1 MDKNFLPIMFNAT
14 RPIFID
20 FLPSTIVDAEQISWQ
35 HFQKWP
41 PGGTNVNT
49 MLGSHKIAVDTWAEV
64 YDLLKPYSDEEFWQW
79 PAELD
84 PNTVYIVGRVLLKQ
98 HWTEITEWAT
108 QYPGSI
114 VFSNPAEG
122 SETVLLQLR
131 RLRIADHVRDGRIG
145 LLTSGDL
152 EPGWRYCKTDCY
164 FSNIVEYTENK
175 AAQIE
180 GALEYKEHR
189 PYEFLFLN
197 GRLRPHRKYLMDHLR
212 AQGMLSHALWTNL
225 GSQVEMAFTSALDTG
240 KTEPIRLLPPEYEI
254 DRAVPQLN
262 AVPDAGFVKHQLF
275 NNTWGDAIVNHR
287 CYTDTWFSLV
297 TETIFDYPHTFRTEK
312 IYKPIL
318 MAHPFV
324 VAANQGYL
332 RDLRNAGFQTFH
344 TLLDESYDQIDCP
357 QARSER
363 IIDTVRAI
371 SYSGSGDFWKASRD
385 ICKYNQQHL
394 VEYNRE
400 QRALLPQNLLNYL
413 NERS

>member
-1 MDKNFLPIMFNAT
+1 VSI
-14 RPIFID
+14 
-20 FLPSTIVDAEQISWQ
+20 
-35 HFQKWP
+35 
-41 PGGTNVNT
+41 
-49 MLGSHKIAVDTWAEV
+49 MLGIHKIFVDEWAETW
-64 YDLLKPYSDEEFWQW
+64 DLLKPYADEVFWQW
-79 PAELD
+79 PKELD
-84 PNTVYIVGRVLLKQ
+84 PSSVYIVGRVLLKQ

-108 QYPGSI
+108 QHPGRI

-122 SETVLLQLR
+122 SETILLQLR
-131 RLRIADHVRDGRIG
+131 RLRITEHVRDGRIG
-145 LLTSGDL
+145 LLTSGDM

-164 FSNIVEYTENK
+164 FSNIVEFTENR

-180 GALEYKEHR
+180 AALDHKVQR

-197 GRLRPHRKYLMDHLR
+197 GRLRPHRKYLIDHLR
-212 AQGMLSHALWTNL
+212 AQELLSNALWTNL

-254 DRAVPQLN
+254 PRAVSQLN
-262 AVPDAGFVKHQLF
+262 TVPESGFVKHELF

-287 CYTDTWFSLV
+287 CYTDAWFSLV

-324 VAANQGYL
+324 VAANPGYL
-332 RDLRNAGFQTFH
+332 RDLRNAGFKTFD
-344 TLLDESYDQIDCP
+344 TLIDESYDQINTP
-357 QARSER
+357 TARIER
-363 IIDTVRAI
+363 IIDTVRDI
-371 SYSGSGDFWKASRD
+371 SLNGAANFWEASRD

-394 VEYNRE
+394 VEYNRQ
-400 QRALLPQNLLNYL
+400 QRAELPTLLEQYL

>member
-1 MDKNFLPIMFNAT
+1 
-14 RPIFID
+14 
-20 FLPSTIVDAEQISWQ
+20 
-35 HFQKWP
+35 
-41 PGGTNVNT
+41 
-49 MLGSHKIAVDTWAEV
+49 MLGSHKIIVDTWAEV
-64 YDLLKPYSDEEFWQW
+64 YDLLKPYADEEFWQW

-84 PNTVYIVGRVLLKQ
+84 PACVYIVGRVLLKQ

-108 QYPGSI
+108 QHPGRI

-131 RLRIADHVRDGRIG
+131 RLRIADYVRDGRIG

-175 AAQIE
+175 AAQLQA
-180 GALEYKEHR
+180 ALDHKTHR
-189 PYEFLFLN
+189 HYEFLFLN
-197 GRLRPHRKYLMDHLR
+197 GRLRPHRKYLIDHLR
-212 AQGMLSHALWTNL
+212 AQDLLSNALWTNL
-225 GSQVEMAFTSALDTG
+225 SSQVEMAFTSALDTG

-254 DRAVPQLN
+254 DRARERLT
-262 AVPDAGFVKHQLF
+262 PDLYTDGGFIKHKLF
-275 NNTWGDAIVNHR
+275 NNTWGDAIVNHS

-332 RDLRNAGFQTFH
+332 KDLRAAGFRTFD
-344 TLLDESYDQIDCP
+344 TLIDESYDQIGTP
-357 QARSER
+357 TARIER
-363 IIDTVRAI
+363 IIDTVRDI
-371 SYSGSGDFWKASRD
+371 SRQGAANFWEASRD

-394 VEYNRE
+394 VEYNRQ
-400 QRALLPQNLLNYL
+400 QRAELPTLLEQYL